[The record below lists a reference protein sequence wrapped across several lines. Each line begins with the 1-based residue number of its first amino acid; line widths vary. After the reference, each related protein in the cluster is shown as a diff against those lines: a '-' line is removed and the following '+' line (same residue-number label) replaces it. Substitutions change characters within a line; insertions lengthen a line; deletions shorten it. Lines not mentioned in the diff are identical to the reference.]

1 MPADFFSGNCICTSR
16 NLLKNGQICAVEGPK
31 SSDDSSAL
39 MLNRLF
45 RVPR

>member
-1 MPADFFSGNCICTSR
+1 MQPRVVSTR

>member
-1 MPADFFSGNCICTSR
+1 MRQSVARPRGLSR